1 MRDLA
6 DLIAPLD
13 VDTFFAEHWERAP
26 LHAQSGRGIDATV
39 LSTADV
45 EAVIAATPIDGPDES
60 AHGAVAAAVTI
71 DGQTVRE
78 SLATD
83 ATGQVAPAA
92 VYGALDAGKSIV
104 IRHLRRSW
112 PQIST
117 LCARVEAALG
127 QPVSANMFL
136 TPAHAAGYPDHA
148 DSADTF
154 FCQLEGSKTWTIHEP
169 QVSLP
174 CDAPP
179 DPDATALGA
188 ARVFRLEPGDV
199 LFLPRGW
206 IHSGV
211 AGDVPSLHVTLAV
224 MPIRWVDVLHA
235 CLDRAAA
242 TDVELRRAVPVR
254 TWLTGENSIEEGV
267 RQLHARAQPTAAD
280 DVLAELLAGVIDGLP
295 SPISARVADVLAR
308 ASIDDDTVVALR
320 PGLGPLV
327 RIADER
333 ASIHLSGALLSGP
346 AEAGPAM
353 AYIARQRVV
362 RVGSIPL
369 DARGRRALAQALV
382 LEGMAEIRSSG

>member
-6 DLIAPLD
+6 DLIAPVD

-26 LHAQSGRGIDATV
+26 LHARGGRGIDAALV
-39 LSTADV
+39 STADV
-45 EAVIAATPIDGPDES
+45 EAVIAATPIDGSDES

-71 DGQTVRE
+71 AGHTARE
-78 SLATD
+78 SLALD
-83 ATGQVAPAA
+83 GTGQVAPAA
-92 VYGALDAGKSIV
+92 VYSALDAGKSIV

-112 PQIST
+112 PPIST
-117 LCARVEAALG
+117 LCARVESALG

-136 TPAHAAGYPDHA
+136 TPAHSVGYPDHA
-148 DSADTF
+148 DTADTF

-169 QVSLP
+169 QVTLP
-174 CDAPP
+174 CGPPP

-211 AGDVPSLHVTLAV
+211 AGNGPSLHVTLAT

-242 TDVELRRAVPVR
+242 DDVELRRAVPVR
-254 TWLTGENSIEEGV
+254 TWLAGESSIEAGV
-267 RQLHARAQPTAAD
+267 GQIYARARPVAAD
-280 DVLAELLAGVIDGLP
+280 AVLAELLAGVIDGLP
-295 SPISARVADVLAR
+295 SPIGARIADVLAR
-308 ASIDDDTVVALR
+308 ALIDDDTVVALR

-327 RIADER
+327 RIADGR
-333 ASIHLSGALLSGP
+333 VSMHLSGARVSGP
-346 AEAGPAM
+346 VEAGPAM
-353 AYIARQRVV
+353 EYVARQRVV

-369 DARGRRALAQALV
+369 DADGRRAFAQALI
-382 LEGMAEIRSSG
+382 LEGMAEIRGSG